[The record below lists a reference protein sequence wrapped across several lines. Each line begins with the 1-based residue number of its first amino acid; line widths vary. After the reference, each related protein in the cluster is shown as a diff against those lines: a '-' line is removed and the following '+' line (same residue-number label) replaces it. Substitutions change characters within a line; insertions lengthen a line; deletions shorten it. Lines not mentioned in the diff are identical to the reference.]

1 VRNLYILLDADGCV
15 YNHKYHLLLAHL
27 IDQFGGDIQNF
38 LAVGVS
44 SHEKRAAFA
53 AKLRAE
59 ISHYDFG
66 KVSAKLL
73 GDLNEKVATNLSAQQ
88 LDADI
93 LAKLHRKSGRHL
105 AVKRQYLRWLQEID
119 PIIVDDILAAAN
131 DSLFTD
137 IAHTISAEADIAN
150 VVFMVASN
158 RQSVKFDRVN
168 CEKKATRSYFHDLP
182 VLVRRCENM
191 LRQHGFTGKVSLD
204 KFLMADVFGNMTDG
218 ISFELSSM
226 FPPHHVIHPHTFYDE
241 TKVSLIYALIHRIA
255 ANTEAE
261 DGSLVHY
268 YDDQLQILRAVDT
281 VLGWNTKL
289 LVPEFMQL
297 KLCHYK
303 GDGVESSRH
312 ISGDAVP
319 DLSYRESVRLIA
331 SLCGADPL
339 DIQGFKT
346 DVMEKLSV
354 TEFLSFRNVSQE
366 VAALEVSTEVHDN
379 RKAMKNSS
387 DLSRSSRLFTKSAS
401 EEKAA
406 AAAGPRSGL

>member
-1 VRNLYILLDADGCV
+1 MRNLYILLDADGCV

-27 IDQFGGDIQNF
+27 IDKFGADIQNF
-38 LAVGVS
+38 LAAGVS
-44 SHEKRAAFA
+44 NHEKRAAFA

-66 KVSAKLL
+66 QVSAKLL
-73 GDLNEKVATNLSAQQ
+73 DNLNEKVATNLSAEQ

-93 LAKLHRKSGRHL
+93 LAKLHRKSGRHI

-119 PIIVDDILAAAN
+119 PTIVDEILAAAN

-137 IAHTISAEADIAN
+137 IVHTISAEADIAN

-182 VLVRRCENM
+182 VLVRSCENL

-255 ANTEAE
+255 ANTQSD
-261 DGSLVHY
+261 DGSVVHY

-289 LVPEFMQL
+289 LVPELMQL

-346 DVMEKLSV
+346 DVMGKLSV
-354 TEFLSFRNVSQE
+354 TEFISLRSTNQE
-366 VAALEVSTEVHDN
+366 VERSDVSVAGNTDKGTV
-379 RKAMKNSS
+379 KNSA
-387 DLSRSSRLFTKSAS
+387 DLVRSPRLFTKPDIETKTGPAAS
-401 EEKAA
+401 
-406 AAAGPRSGL
+406 PRTGL